1 MKKKS
6 QPPFHFAEKLA
17 VIRGEHSLIQGLSVV
32 LASQFAR
39 SYLSWQSP
47 ILIIAFHLF
56 FSLLVPSVLPK
67 MFSLAYHRC
76 RHMEICSG
84 MEIWKLKQK
93 SLHTF
98 EESMRQAFDSR
109 VVAKSWFD

>member
-76 RHMEICSG
+76 RHMEICLG